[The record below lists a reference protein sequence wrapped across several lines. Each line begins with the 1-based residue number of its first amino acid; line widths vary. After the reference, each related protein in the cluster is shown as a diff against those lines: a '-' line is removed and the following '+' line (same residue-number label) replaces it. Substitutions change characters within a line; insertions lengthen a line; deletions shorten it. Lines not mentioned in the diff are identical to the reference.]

1 MRRDGWVKLKNGEI
15 HKKRYC
21 VEPKWLGFMTSEP
34 ELWIFLHSSVGLIHT
49 SLDSVQYTSNV
60 AQIPFHILFRLDL
73 GIGCD
78 IKRAEK
84 KHIHYLHMH
93 VAQTFSRARP
103 RPTNHTT

>member
-34 ELWIFLHSSVGLIHT
+34 ELW
-49 SLDSVQYTSNV
+49 
-60 AQIPFHILFRLDL
+60 R
-73 GIGCD
+73 IGCD